1 VDRYISW
8 PGQAV
13 SYYLGMLAI
22 KEARVRAEKA
32 LGPKFDVRA
41 FHDTVLSIGS
51 VPLPVLQ
58 ARIDQFIAEGG
69 KDPMPVDFQKE
80 KAAP

>member
-1 VDRYISW
+1 
-8 PGQAV
+8 
-13 SYYLGMLAI
+13 MLAI
-22 KEARVRAEKA
+22 KDARARAEKA
-32 LGPKFDVRA
+32 LGPKFDIRA

-69 KDPMPVDFQKE
+69 KDPMPVDFQRA
-80 KAAP
+80 KAP